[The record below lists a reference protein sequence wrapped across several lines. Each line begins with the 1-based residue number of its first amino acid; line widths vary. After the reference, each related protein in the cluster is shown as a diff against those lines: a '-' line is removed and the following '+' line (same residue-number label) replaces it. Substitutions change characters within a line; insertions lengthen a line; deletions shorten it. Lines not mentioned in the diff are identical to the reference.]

1 MTGDNLKEK
10 LIRGDVL
17 IGGWIQTS
25 SPELVEAMGY
35 ADFDFA
41 ILDTEHTAHS
51 YEAVIH
57 QLRAAEVV
65 GLNPIVRPPSQ
76 DSSLISRA
84 FDMGAE
90 CVFVPVVETAEQ
102 ARAAVLAGKYHPEGT
117 RGICVA
123 VKPGQYG
130 AAFSPSYFGDQ
141 NKKTSISIMIESVK
155 GVENLDD
162 IITVKGVDS
171 IFVGPT
177 DLSQSL
183 GIPGQIDHPRVE
195 SAIEMIAKTARALK
209 MPLGIHVYSTE
220 NRKEI
225 EKRIDQG
232 FQLLTVMLDTALFY
246 KACRQISDIVK
257 KES

>member
-1 MTGDNLKEK
+1 
-10 LIRGDVL
+10 
-17 IGGWIQTS
+17 
-25 SPELVEAMGY
+25 
-35 ADFDFA
+35 
-41 ILDTEHTAHS
+41 
-51 YEAVIH
+51 
-57 QLRAAEVV
+57 
-65 GLNPIVRPPSQ
+65 
-76 DSSLISRA
+76 
-84 FDMGAE
+84 
-90 CVFVPVVETAEQ
+90 
-102 ARAAVLAGKYHPEGT
+102 
-117 RGICVA
+117 
-123 VKPGQYG
+123 
-130 AAFSPSYFGDQ
+130 
-141 NKKTSISIMIESVK
+141 MIESVK
-155 GVENLDD
+155 GVENLED

-195 SAIEMIAKTARALK
+195 SAIEMIAKTARSLK